1 MYGAPK
7 FLYTPGEIRAISVT
21 AIREFEGELAGVLN
35 IQREHRNFKNTV
47 IAFENARDKLSEA
60 VQIPQFLALV
70 SADAEIRKAS
80 EELRQTM
87 GKYLVDLMTREDIF
101 DALNECGKKGEH
113 LEPVDARLL
122 EKRLRDFKKSGLG
135 LDARKRNAAR
145 KILKELVA
153 LNLEFQKNL
162 RDVNDSL
169 EVTAEELNGL
179 PEEYKARLKRT
190 AGGGYLVTMNYP
202 DYNPFMENAESEDA
216 RRRLCAMF
224 NNRCSG
230 MNLELLGKAIIS
242 RRKLAKLLGY
252 ATYADYVLEE
262 RMAKNSGEVFA
273 FLERLRAKLSKKAK
287 VELRARLKLKSNGEK
302 VLNAW
307 ETAYLSNQL
316 KKTGYEIDHEKVKEY
331 FPLENVLT
339 GMFDVFGELLGA
351 KFIQVPMSVWHKEVR
366 SYEIRDDDG
375 TLAGYFYLDLFP
387 REGKYKHVICSSLR
401 SERELDNG
409 SYVLPVAAIL
419 ANFSVPSGGL
429 PPLLKF
435 NEVHTLFHEFGHV
448 LQMIFSRGK
457 YSRLA
462 SINAAWD
469 FVEVPSTTLQ
479 QWAYEPTVL
488 RRVSGHYMDAARKLP
503 EETIKNLIAARNIDS
518 GLQYLRMIA
527 MSAVDMC
534 YHTARGRVATTK
546 IYEKLVKDISLVGIV
561 ESSHPEASFG
571 HLMGGYSAGYY
582 SYIWAE
588 VVAADIF
595 GIFRSS
601 GVMNRDTGR
610 KYRDL
615 ILTPGASS
623 DEAWRIERFLGR
635 PFTEES
641 FLKSIGAA

>member
-1 MYGAPK
+1 MSGALK
-7 FLYTPGEIRAISVT
+7 FSYTPGEIRAISTT
-21 AIREFEGELAGVLN
+21 AIREFDGELAGLLHLSRE
-35 IQREHRNFKNTV
+35 QRSFKNTV
-47 IAFENARDKLSEA
+47 IAFEAARDKLIKT

-70 SADAEIRKAS
+70 SADAEVRKAS
-80 EELRQTM
+80 EEIRQIM

-101 DALNECGKKGEH
+101 NAFKECAEKGEP
-113 LEPVDARLL
+113 LAPVDARLL
-122 EKRLRDFKKSGLG
+122 EKRLRDFKNNGLG
-135 LDARKRNAAR
+135 LDTRKRTKAK
-145 KILKELVA
+145 KILKELVT

-162 RDVNDSL
+162 RDVNDAL
-169 EVTAEELNGL
+169 EVTAEELAGL

-202 DYNPFMENAESEDA
+202 DYNPFMENAESADA

-224 NNRCSG
+224 NNRCAG
-230 MNLELLGKAIIS
+230 TNLELLEKAIFL
-242 RRKLAKLLGY
+242 RRKLAKLMGF
-252 ATYADYVLEE
+252 ASYADYVLDE

-273 FLERLRAKLSKKAK
+273 FLDRLRAKLGKKAK
-287 VELRARLKLKSNGEK
+287 TELRARLKLKSNGEK
-302 VLNAW
+302 KLNAW
-307 ETAYLSNQL
+307 ETAYYSNQL

-331 FPLENVLT
+331 FPLETVLN
-339 GMFDVFGELLGA
+339 GMFEVFSELLGV
-351 KFIQVPMSVWHKEVR
+351 KFVPAPMPVWHKEVR
-366 SYEIRDDDG
+366 SYEVKEEDG

-401 SERELDNG
+401 SERESGNG
-409 SYVLPVAAIL
+409 AYVLPVAAIL

-479 QWAYEPTVL
+479 QWAYEPSVL
-488 RRVSGHYMDAARKLP
+488 RRISGHYKDKSRKLP
-503 EETIKNLIAARNIDS
+503 EEIINKLISARNIDS

-527 MSAVDMC
+527 MSGVDMR
-534 YHTARGRVATTK
+534 YHTARGRVVTTK
-546 IYEKLVKDISLVGIV
+546 VYERLMKSVSFVNIIEG
-561 ESSHPEASFG
+561 SHPEVSFG

-595 GIFRSS
+595 GMFRST
-601 GVMNRDTGR
+601 GIMNRDTGR

-615 ILTPGASS
+615 ILAPGASS
-623 DEAWRIERFLGR
+623 DEAERIETFLGR
-635 PFTEES
+635 PFSEEP

>member
-1 MYGAPK
+1 MSGAPK
-7 FLYTPGEIRAISVT
+7 FLYTPGEIRTISET
-21 AIREFEGELAGVLN
+21 AIREFDRELVGFLN
-35 IQREHRNFKNTV
+35 IPREHRNFKNTV
-47 IAFENARDKLSEA
+47 IAFESARDKLTEA

-70 SADAEIRKAS
+70 SADVEVRKAS

-101 DALNECGKKGEH
+101 NALKECAEKNES

-122 EKRLRDFKKSGLG
+122 GKRLRDFKKNGLG
-135 LDARKRNAAR
+135 LNARKRNMAR
-145 KILKELVA
+145 KILKELVT

-162 RDVNDSL
+162 RDVNDAL
-169 EVTAEELNGL
+169 EVTAEELAGL

-190 AGGGYLVTMNYP
+190 VGGGYLVTMNYP
-202 DYNPFMENAESEDA
+202 DYNPFMDNAESADA

-224 NNRCSG
+224 NNRCAG
-230 MNLELLGKAIIS
+230 TNLKLLGKAIFL

-252 ATYADYVLEE
+252 PTYADYVLDE
-262 RMAKNSGEVFA
+262 RMAKNSGKVFA
-273 FLERLRAKLSKKAK
+273 FLELLQKKLNKKAK
-287 VELRARLKLKSNGEK
+287 IELRARLKLKANGETA
-302 VLNAW
+302 LNAW
-307 ETAYLSNQL
+307 ETAYYSNQL
-316 KKTGYEIDHEKVKEY
+316 KKAGYEIDHEKIKEY
-331 FPLENVLT
+331 LPLETVLK

-351 KFIQVPMSVWHKEVR
+351 KFIPMPMPVWHKEVR
-366 SYEIRDDDG
+366 SYEIKDDDG

-387 REGKYKHVICSSLR
+387 RDGKYKHVICSSLR
-401 SERELDNG
+401 SERELETG
-409 SYVLPVAAIL
+409 VYELPVAAIL
-419 ANFSVPSGGL
+419 ANFSVPSGGI
-429 PPLLKF
+429 PSLLKF

-448 LQMIFSRGK
+448 VQMIFSRAK

-479 QWAYEPTVL
+479 QWAYEPSVL
-488 RRVSGHYMDAARKLP
+488 RRVSGHYKDAERKLP
-503 EETIKNLIAARNIDS
+503 EDTIKKLIAARNIDS

-527 MSAVDMC
+527 MSAVDMR
-534 YHTARGRVATTK
+534 YHTARGCVDTTK
-546 IYEKLVKDISLVGIV
+546 VYKRLMKSISLVSMV
-561 ESSHPEASFG
+561 EGSHPEASFS

-595 GIFRSS
+595 GIFQAS
-601 GVMNRDTGR
+601 GIMNRDNGR

-623 DEAWRIERFLGR
+623 EEAGRIERFLGR
-635 PFTEES
+635 SFSEES
-641 FLKSIGAA
+641 FLKSIGAV